1 MNSQRAPTSIKTV
14 RIIDGQLPL
23 DIRSDPEAYYLI
35 QHQIRTTE
43 HDSDGNDA
51 VSSSFEFYW
60 ISRTEIIKSSFGLGL
75 LEKWL
80 ALDQDA
86 PPDRRRSSLVNR
98 LRDCYDCEYTALSQS
113 APQGMDEL
121 THSWYMKKIREMDTI
136 SFEFDVGVYQN
147 LRVSRSWCIALCSD
161 HTLVCKGTLEWT
173 SNLSSSVFNYPRPG
187 LLNRKLE

>member
-1 MNSQRAPTSIKTV
+1 MNSLRARTSIKTV

-147 LRVSRSWCIALCSD
+147 LRVSRS
-161 HTLVCKGTLEWT
+161 
-173 SNLSSSVFNYPRPG
+173 
-187 LLNRKLE
+187 